1 MYCYGWEKTDAG
13 HSWNSLKGLKLELQ
27 DHIMERLFVIL
38 TFECVM
44 CFHSNTGDK
53 ICEVLCDKVFQRG
66 DLYGLENI
74 CEVLCCNGQFQD
86 HKGCP
91 GGVLPYKRLIGM
103 CRWMGSHFHDWSD
116 YNGVAFSIE
125 LVEWG
130 RKFSDFGGE

>member
-38 TFECVM
+38 TFECVT

-53 ICEVLCDKVFQRG
+53 ICEVLCDKVVQRG

-74 CEVLCCNGQFQD
+74 CEVLCCNGQDQD

-91 GGVLPYKRLIGM
+91 GEYSLTRGQ
-103 CRWMGSHFHDWSD
+103 
-116 YNGVAFSIE
+116 
-125 LVEWG
+125 
-130 RKFSDFGGE
+130 

>member
-1 MYCYGWEKTDAG
+1 
-13 HSWNSLKGLKLELQ
+13 
-27 DHIMERLFVIL
+27 MERLFVIL

-53 ICEVLCDKVFQRG
+53 ICEVLCDKSFQRG

-91 GGVLPYKRLIGM
+91 GGGVTPLQEANRDVPLDGVGFSRL
-103 CRWMGSHFHDWSD
+103 
-116 YNGVAFSIE
+116 E
-125 LVEWG
+125 
-130 RKFSDFGGE
+130 